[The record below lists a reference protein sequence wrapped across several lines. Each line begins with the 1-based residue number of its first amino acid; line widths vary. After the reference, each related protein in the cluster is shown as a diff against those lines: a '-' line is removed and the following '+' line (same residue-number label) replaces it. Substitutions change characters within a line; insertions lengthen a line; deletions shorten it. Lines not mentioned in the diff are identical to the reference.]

1 MPATIRR
8 LRDEKRLIVILDRD
22 DQRTLRELAQLEKLS
37 LSDTVRRAIRAQAR
51 RIRGE
56 KQQTSA

>member
-22 DQRTLRELAQLEKLS
+22 DQRTLRELAHYEKLS
-37 LSDTVRRAIRAQAR
+37 LSDTVRRAIRAEAR
-51 RIRGE
+51 RIRSE
-56 KQQTSA
+56 KQQASA